1 MANLKTNE
9 PKPQN
14 SGLLLVVILFFVI
27 LGSPLFY
34 FMYHLMMGNEAMF
47 IYNPYK

>member
-9 PKPQN
+9 PKQRN
-14 SGLLLVVILFFVI
+14 SGLLLVTILFLVILF
-27 LGSPLFY
+27 SPLFY
-34 FMYHLMMGNEAMF
+34 FMYHLLMGNEAMF